1 MISPNDRDAA
11 LALLDSLEESKR
23 YLKMLSDAWHKRLE
37 HISIRLDDD
46 PIKRINERIRCDWE
60 AIR

>member
-1 MISPNDRDAA
+1 
-11 LALLDSLEESKR
+11 
-23 YLKMLSDAWHKRLE
+23 MLSDAWHKRLE

-60 AIR
+60 AMR